1 MIDGLYAAANGMY
14 AQQGMIDT
22 VSQNLAN
29 LSTPSYKSQRYS
41 FKDLL
46 YQQQGNNRAV
56 AGGVVG
62 SGSTG
67 TPLGLSFTQG
77 PISATSNPLDLAI
90 DGPGFYRVTL
100 ADGGEGL
107 YRGGQFRID
116 AQRRL
121 VTPEGNILIPPVTIP
136 AGVNPDQIEVTAEG
150 VVKDG
155 QNNIGQITL
164 VNVPSPG
171 SLQPLGGSLY
181 RVTAES
187 GPIGQG
193 AQGVIRQGSQEGS
206 NVDSTQEFTALIQAQ
221 RTYELCSRAVR
232 TWDELLQT
240 ANSIRR

>member
-14 AQQGMIDT
+14 AQQGLIDT
-22 VSQNLAN
+22 VANNLAN

-56 AGGVVG
+56 AGGLVG
-62 SGSTG
+62 SGAAG
-67 TPLGLSFTQG
+67 VPLGLSFTQG
-77 PISATSNPLDLAI
+77 QIIATSNPLDLAI

-100 ADGGEGL
+100 ADGTEGL
-107 YRGGQFRID
+107 YRAGQFRID

-121 VTPEGNILIPPVTIP
+121 VTPEGNLLVPPITIP
-136 AGVNPDQIEVTAEG
+136 ANIDPNQIEVSAEG
-150 VVKDG
+150 VVRDG
-155 QNNIGQITL
+155 ETNIGQINL

-171 SLQPLGGSLY
+171 NLQPLGGSLY
-181 RVTAES
+181 RVTPES
-187 GPIGQG
+187 GPIAQG
-193 AQGVIRQGSQEGS
+193 DAGVIRQSAQEGS
-206 NVDSTQEFTALIQAQ
+206 NVDSSQEFTLLIQAQ
-221 RTYELCSRAVR
+221 RTYDLCSRAVR